1 MNLSTA
7 IAELKLSDYEY
18 NLPEEKIAKFP
29 LEKRDTSKLLQ
40 FKKGEIEHL
49 KFNQLPELIPAGS
62 LMVFN
67 NTKVIPARLI
77 FQRSTGAKIEIF
89 LLKPIAPTTVI
100 NEVMIKTDT
109 VSWECMIGNLK
120 KWKVGE
126 ILSGELIYQ
135 SQNIRLNASLI
146 DLENRIVRFTWDAE
160 VPFVSIVEA
169 SGEVPLPPYLNRKP
183 VDEDRPRY
191 QTVYSKNE
199 GAVAAP
205 TAGLHFTEQV
215 LDRLTENNVKK
226 EFLTLHVGAGT
237 FQPIKTDNITE
248 HNMHSEQVVVNI
260 STIKSVA
267 EHQSKLLAVGTTS
280 MRSLESLYWFGVR
293 LLRNEGDEFLI
304 PKLYPYQN
312 FRLLPSRNESFEKIY
327 NYMCNKELNEITGST
342 EIFIVP
348 GYKFRVC
355 DGLVTNFHQP
365 GSTLILLVAAF
376 TNECWRQLYDEAL
389 DKDYRFLSYGDS
401 SLLWLHD

>member
-126 ILSGELIYQ
+126 ILSGELMYQ

-248 HNMHSEQVVVNI
+248 HNMHSEQVVVSI

-304 PKLYPYQN
+304 PKLYPYQK
-312 FRLLPSRNESFEKIY
+312 FSLLPSRNESFEKIY
-327 NYMCNKELNEITGST
+327 NYMCNKGLNEITGST

>member
-126 ILSGELIYQ
+126 ILSGELMYQ

-248 HNMHSEQVVVNI
+248 HNMHSEQVVVSI

-312 FRLLPSRNESFEKIY
+312 FSLLPSRNESFEKIY
-327 NYMCNKELNEITGST
+327 NYMCNKGLNEITGST

>member
-29 LEKRDTSKLLQ
+29 LEKRNISKLLQ

-312 FRLLPSRNESFEKIY
+312 FSLLPSRNESFEKIY

>member
-29 LEKRDTSKLLQ
+29 LEKRNTSKLLQ

-248 HNMHSEQVVVNI
+248 HNMHSEQVVVSI

-312 FRLLPSRNESFEKIY
+312 FSLLPSRNESFEKIY
-327 NYMCNKELNEITGST
+327 NYMCNKGLNEITGST
-342 EIFIVP
+342 EIMIVP

>member
-248 HNMHSEQVVVNI
+248 HNMHSEQVVVSI

-312 FRLLPSRNESFEKIY
+312 FSLLPSRNESFEKIY
-327 NYMCNKELNEITGST
+327 NYMCNKGLNEITGST
-342 EIFIVP
+342 EIMIVP

>member
-126 ILSGELIYQ
+126 ILSGELMYQ

-312 FRLLPSRNESFEKIY
+312 FSLLPSRNESFEKIY
-327 NYMCNKELNEITGST
+327 NYMCNKGLNEITGST
-342 EIFIVP
+342 EIMIVP